1 MGLGGFGGPARR
13 APPTLLEGAGQ
24 APPLTGCLRLFII
37 SPAVNGKPF
46 FFFLSLAAC
55 FSSVSLF
62 RLLSTLAHQSR
73 LPLRCASSPQAL
85 HLIRTIT
92 HF

>member
-1 MGLGGFGGPARR
+1 MTPAKYFTYRKW
-13 APPTLLEGAGQ
+13 Q
-24 APPLTGCLRLFII
+24 A
-37 SPAVNGKPF
+37 F
-46 FFFLSLAAC
+46 FFFFWAAC